1 MQSTGGVANRFAP
14 LAARLEGRLS
24 GGIPFAVRF
33 WDGSE
38 LRPER
43 GEGSGDTLLIR
54 DSRAL
59 AFVATAPNQLGLGR
73 AWVAGDLDV
82 DGDLERA
89 LRAGDRFRDL
99 RLGLGDKLVS
109 ALAAAR
115 AGALHLHRPAPPV
128 SEAHLGGRLHSLRRD
143 RDAIRHHYDVSNDFY
158 RLVLGPSMVYSCAY
172 FASPDDTLEEA
183 QERKIEVICRKLRL
197 TAGERLLDVGCGWG
211 SLVIHAA
218 THHGVRAVGIT
229 LSEPQAELARRR
241 IREAGVEHRCEVRV
255 QDYRE
260 VDDGPYDKIASVG
273 MYEHV
278 GVARLDEY
286 MRRLGGLARPG
297 GLILNHGI
305 VRLAPVVRR
314 KDSFIWR
321 YVFPD
326 GELHPVGRVVESMER
341 AGLELRDAE
350 SLREHYALTLHRW
363 VANLAAHRDAAI
375 AEAGEERE
383 RIWRLYMTG
392 SALAFERG
400 DISVQQ
406 LLAGAPG
413 ASPGLPLSRHSV

>member
-1 MQSTGGVANRFAP
+1 
-14 LAARLEGRLS
+14 
-24 GGIPFAVRF
+24 
-33 WDGSE
+33 
-38 LRPER
+38 
-43 GEGSGDTLLIR
+43 
-54 DSRAL
+54 
-59 AFVATAPNQLGLGR
+59 
-73 AWVAGDLDV
+73 
-82 DGDLERA
+82 
-89 LRAGDRFRDL
+89 
-99 RLGLGDKLVS
+99 
-109 ALAAAR
+109 
-115 AGALHLHRPAPPV
+115 
-128 SEAHLGGRLHSLRRD
+128 
-143 RDAIRHHYDVSNDFY
+143 
-158 RLVLGPSMVYSCAY
+158 
-172 FASPDDTLEEA
+172 
-183 QERKIEVICRKLRL
+183 
-197 TAGERLLDVGCGWG
+197 
-211 SLVIHAA
+211 
-218 THHGVRAVGIT
+218 
-229 LSEPQAELARRR
+229 
-241 IREAGVEHRCEVRV
+241 
-255 QDYRE
+255 
-260 VDDGPYDKIASVG
+260 
-273 MYEHV
+273 
-278 GVARLDEY
+278 

-392 SALAFERG
+392 SALAFDRG

>member
-38 LRPER
+38 LRPEQ
-43 GEGSGDTLLIR
+43 GKGTGDTLLVR

-59 AFVATAPNQLGLGR
+59 AYLATAPNQLGLGR
-73 AWVAGDLDV
+73 AWVAGDLDI

-89 LRAGDRFRDL
+89 LRAGDRFGDL
-99 RLGLGDKLVS
+99 RLDLGDKLAS

-115 AGALHLHRPAPPV
+115 AGALRLHRPAPPV
-128 SEAHLGGRLHSLRRD
+128 GEAHLGGHLHSLHRD
-143 RDAIRHHYDVSNDFY
+143 RDAVRHHYDVSNDFY
-158 RLVLGPSMVYSCAY
+158 RMVLGPSMVYSCAY
-172 FASPDDTLEEA
+172 FASRDDSLEEA
-183 QERKIEVICRKLRL
+183 QKRKLEVICRKLRL
-197 TAGERLLDVGCGWG
+197 AAGERLLDVGCGWG
-211 SLVIHAA
+211 SLIIHAA
-218 THHGVRAVGIT
+218 TRHGVRAVGIT
-229 LSEPQAELARRR
+229 LSDPQARLARRR
-241 IREAGVEHRCEVRV
+241 IREAGVEHRCEVRI

-260 VDDGPYDKIASVG
+260 IDDGPYDKIASVG

-286 MRRLGGLARPG
+286 MRRLCCLVRPG

-305 VRLAPVVRR
+305 VRLAPAVRR
-314 KDSFIWR
+314 EDSFIWR

-326 GELHPVGRVVESMER
+326 GELHRPGRVVESMER

-350 SLREHYALTLHRW
+350 SLREHYVLTLQRW
-363 VANLAAHRDAAI
+363 VENLAAHRDAAI
-375 AEAGEERE
+375 AEAGAERE

-406 LLAGAPG
+406 LLAAAPG
-413 ASPGLPLSRHSV
+413 APPGLPLSRHSV

>member
-38 LRPER
+38 LRPE
-43 GEGSGDTLLIR
+43 GEGSGDTLLVR

-59 AFVATAPNQLGLGR
+59 AYVATAPNQLGLGR
-73 AWVAGDLDV
+73 AWVAGDIDV

-89 LRAGDRFRDL
+89 LRAGDRFRNL
-99 RLGLGDKLVS
+99 RLGLGDRLAS

-115 AGALHLHRPAPPV
+115 AGALGLHRPAPPA

-143 RDAIRHHYDVSNDFY
+143 RDAVRHHYDVSNDFY

-172 FASPDDTLEEA
+172 FASPEDTLEEA
-183 QERKIEVICRKLRL
+183 QERKLETICRKLRL
-197 TAGERLLDVGCGWG
+197 AAGERLLDVGCGWG

-218 THHGVRAVGIT
+218 VHHGVRAVGVT

-260 VDDGPYDKIASVG
+260 VDDGPYDKVASVG

-278 GVARLDEY
+278 GAARLDQY
-286 MRRLGGLARPG
+286 MRRLRELARPG
-297 GLILNHGI
+297 GLVLNHGI
-305 VRLAPVVRR
+305 VRLAPGPRR
-314 KDSFIWR
+314 KNTFIWR

-326 GELHPVGRVVESMER
+326 GELHPVGRVVDSMER

-363 VANLAAHRDAAI
+363 VENLAVNRDAAI
-375 AEAGEERE
+375 AEAGDERE

-406 LLAGAPG
+406 LLAAAPG
-413 ASPGLPLSRHSV
+413 APPHLPLARRGAP